1 MGPQKEIG
9 MWALSWDLKSMSLAE
24 RHWSAVG
31 DVFTE
36 LRSEKANDTF
46 KEKVVK

>member
-1 MGPQKEIG
+1 MGPQREIG
-9 MWALSWDLKSMSLAE
+9 MWALGWDLKSVSLAE
-24 RHWSAVG
+24 RHCSAVG

-36 LRSEKANDTF
+36 FQSEEANDTF